1 MLSGLGG
8 TAGGRETVRDKVG
21 GRAGGGRGLVVRGG
35 SGRPLVEDG
44 VPPVK
49 RGGLDGRVTAAMGLS
64 DSQASISAPRNSTRW
79 SGRCE
84 AEAAA
89 AEADRPDASCMA
101 LLPVWA
107 FLYQENLVVILDP
120 LSLSAWKKKHKTFY
134 CKKNCK
140 KARKSHSLYP

>member
-44 VPPVK
+44 VAPVR

-84 AEAAA
+84 AEAAAAA

-120 LSLSAWKKKHKTFY
+120 LSLSAWKKKDKTF
-134 CKKNCK
+134 
-140 KARKSHSLYP
+140 L

>member
-21 GRAGGGRGLVVRGG
+21 GRAGGGRGLVVLGG
-35 SGRPLVEDG
+35 NGRPLVEDG
-44 VPPVK
+44 VPPVR
-49 RGGLDGRVTAAMGLS
+49 RGGLDGSVTAAMGLS
-64 DSQASISAPRNSTRW
+64 DSQASISAPRSSTRW

-84 AEAAA
+84 AEAEAA
-89 AEADRPDASCMA
+89 ADRPDASCMA

-120 LSLSAWKKKHKTFY
+120 LSLSAYKSERQHEFLASKHEE
-134 CKKNCK
+134 
-140 KARKSHSLYP
+140 

>member
-120 LSLSAWKKKHKTFY
+120 LSLSAWKKKDKTFY
-134 CKKNCK
+134 CEKNCK